1 MIAGDFPATVED
13 AVHLLRQS
21 MSPEQWARFA
31 EPSAEDL
38 VLEHVG
44 PGQWIRNCYDL
55 CAPHANLVR
64 AIGMAHP
71 ADALILSALS
81 QDFPRE
87 RLSAMDKCVAQVE
100 GPSSTSD

>member
-44 PGQWIRNCYDL
+44 PWQWIRNC
-55 CAPHANLVR
+55 
-64 AIGMAHP
+64 
-71 ADALILSALS
+71 
-81 QDFPRE
+81 
-87 RLSAMDKCVAQVE
+87 
-100 GPSSTSD
+100 